1 MSIYYPFGSLFFYI
15 FINNKRNIVSAVSR
29 IGYYNNVR
37 AYELKSDNII
47 TLLDTKQKILN
58 NNIECEYK

>member
-47 TLLDTKQKILN
+47 TLLDTKQKF
-58 NNIECEYK
+58 

>member
-1 MSIYYPFGSLFFYI
+1 MSIYYPFGSLFFLHIFYI
-15 FINNKRNIVSAVSR
+15 FINNKRNIVSDVSS

-47 TLLDTKQKILN
+47 TLLDTKQKF
-58 NNIECEYK
+58 